1 MYSQPPLKVG
11 WLHKPVHQEHGPVH
25 GETLHTLIQR
35 ETADQQHNAISYGG
49 CNTYHFRRVSTILS
63 ASLHRNAH
71 IGGEQVV
78 M

>member
-1 MYSQPPLKVG
+1 MVLYTVK
-11 WLHKPVHQEHGPVH
+11 K
-25 GETLHTLIQR
+25 LHTLIQR
-35 ETADQQHNAISYGG
+35 ETVDQQHNAISYGG

-63 ASLHRNAH
+63 ASLNRNAH